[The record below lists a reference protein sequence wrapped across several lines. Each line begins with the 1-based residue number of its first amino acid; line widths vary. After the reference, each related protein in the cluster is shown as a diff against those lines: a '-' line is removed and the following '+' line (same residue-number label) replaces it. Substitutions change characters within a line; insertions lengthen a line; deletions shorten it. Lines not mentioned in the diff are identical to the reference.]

1 MGPRD
6 LLISDHRRLF
16 GRADAVEWDAS
27 APVVE
32 VRAAQ
37 MQHWA
42 AQQVFKSLQARG
54 ASVADAAESW
64 LLNAEGVR
72 RKLRGETWAS
82 LRDLAM
88 WELYVEHADGCET
101 T

>member
-6 LLISDHRRLF
+6 VLIPDHRRLF
-16 GRADAVEWDAS
+16 GRAATVEWS
-27 APVVE
+27 AAAPAVE

-37 MQHWA
+37 LPH
-42 AQQVFKSLQARG
+42 
-54 ASVADAAESW
+54 DAARTLVEVMRGRGETIASLATRW
-64 LLNAEGVR
+64 HLDAEGVR

-88 WELYVEHADGCET
+88 WTLYAET
-101 T
+101 N

>member
-16 GRADAVEWDAS
+16 GRAEAVGWDAS

-37 MQHWA
+37 MQHDA
-42 AQQVFKSLQARG
+42 ARALLEAMKARG
-54 ASVADAAESW
+54 ENTGDVAEGW
-64 LLNAEGVR
+64 HLNAEGVR
-72 RKLRGETWAS
+72 RKLRGESWAS

-88 WELYVEHADGCET
+88 WELYVERY
-101 T
+101 